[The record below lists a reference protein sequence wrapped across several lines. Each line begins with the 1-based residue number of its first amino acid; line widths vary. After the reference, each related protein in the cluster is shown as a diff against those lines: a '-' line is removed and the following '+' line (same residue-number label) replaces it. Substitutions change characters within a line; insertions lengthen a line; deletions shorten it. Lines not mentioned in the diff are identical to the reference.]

1 MPEENRE
8 PVSVIGLGM
17 MGSALA
23 GAYLR
28 AGHRTTVWNRSAG
41 KADAL
46 VAQGASR
53 AGTIADAVA
62 ASDVLVACVVDYR
75 SLHEILDPVRE
86 SLAGKVI
93 VNLTSGVPADARGA
107 AQWARSVGAQY
118 LDGYLMTVPP
128 AVGLPQ
134 TLLFYGG
141 AKEVFD
147 AHESTLRVLGGN
159 SVFLGAD
166 PGTASLYDLALLGIL
181 WSSLAGA
188 LHGFAMLASE
198 GIPAAAL
205 TPFAESWIT
214 QVVLPSIKGAAQQVD
229 AGRYATTVSTV
240 GLNAAGLATMVAA
253 SRGQGIRPDVMIPIR
268 DILQERAASG
278 HGDEALAS
286 MIEVIR
292 TP

>member
-1 MPEENRE
+1 M
-8 PVSVIGLGM
+8 IGLGM

-28 AGHRTTVWNRSAG
+28 ADHRTTVWNRSAG

-53 AGTIADAVA
+53 ADTIADAVA

-75 SLHEILDPVRE
+75 SLYEILDPVRE

-107 AQWARSVGAQY
+107 AQWARSVGAHY

-159 SVFLGAD
+159 SVFLGED

-188 LHGFAMLASE
+188 LHGFALLASE
-198 GIPAAAL
+198 GVPAAAL
-205 TPFAESWIT
+205 TPFVESWIT
-214 QVVLPSIKGAAQQVD
+214 HVVLPSIRGAAQQVD
-229 AGRYATTVSTV
+229 AGGYATTVSTV
-240 GLNAAGLATMVAA
+240 GLNAAGLATMVEA
-253 SRGQGIRPDVMIPIR
+253 SRSQGIRPDVMVPIR
-268 DILQERAASG
+268 DILRERAADG